1 MIDSTGFGNICLRS
15 TIGFKPGKRTVVRI
29 AMHSVDK
36 SPGTAR
42 ETRSVIM
49 GLSLAPYR
57 KRESARDKYLLVDT
71 LFRYVPPLLQ
81 ASTSLIF
88 LVLLWLS
95 DISCPGIVIKLELN
109 WISLPAN
116 RVIHHVYMPQYQN

>member
-1 MIDSTGFGNICLRS
+1 MMIVDTVQDLAIYICLRS

-49 GLSLAPYR
+49 GLSLVTCPIPEKGKR
-57 KRESARDKYLLVDT
+57 KGQISVGGYPISICS
-71 LFRYVPPLLQ
+71 RYCKHQPH
-81 ASTSLIF
+81 SSF
-88 LVLLWLS
+88 W
-95 DISCPGIVIKLELN
+95 CCG
-109 WISLPAN
+109 
-116 RVIHHVYMPQYQN
+116 